1 MCVCVCVE
9 GGQGRN
15 AKLTLKK
22 QFPCNPSAAWRQ
34 SRRYSANYKING
46 HEFPQLSHPQDP
58 WSRSSPRLCS
68 NEPKLPSCP
77 PRASPSTPAFLSHT
91 SPLPLHPCLSITPP
105 PPPSLQPSPPIYP
118 PLSPLSHGEFV
129 IRRLKLW
136 AQHFS
141 FFSQAGEKTPN
152 RH

>member
-1 MCVCVCVE
+1 MCQRVCVNAQRFTCVE
-9 GGQGRN
+9 GVYGRN

-46 HEFPQLSHPQDP
+46 HEFQQLSHPQDP
-58 WSRSSPRLCS
+58 CRRSSARTVF
-68 NEPKLPSCP
+68 K
-77 PRASPSTPAFLSHT
+77 RAEAALSPSLSLPLNPCLPLSHFSLTFT
-91 SPLPLHPCLSITPP
+91 SLSFHHPP
-105 PPPSLQPSPPIYP
+105 PHPFILP
-118 PLSPLSHGEFV
+118 SHGEFV